1 MKRQS
6 RRSEVGSAT
15 VVVCAGAG
23 LAAALALGV
32 ARLAVASVAVARA
45 ETAADAAAL
54 AAARELT
61 MGGREPEAARMAKTA
76 AMANGARLLHCDCRG
91 PGATVSV
98 AVDSPRT
105 GLFSLPVRA
114 RARAELHPE
123 CPG

>member
-1 MKRQS
+1 MKRRR
-6 RRSEVGSAT
+6 RRSEVGSAA

-54 AAARELT
+54 AAARELAL
-61 MGGREPEAARMAKTA
+61 GRREPEAARMAKTA
-76 AMANGARLLHCDCRG
+76 AMANRARLLHCDCRG
-91 PGATVSV
+91 PGATVRV
-98 AVDSPRT
+98 AVDPFRT
-105 GLFSLPVRA
+105 GLLSLPVTA
-114 RARAELHPE
+114 RARAQLHPE